1 MVVLRTISIDCL
13 MFCLIVLTFKRLL
26 ISKLFEPR
34 SISRLSSMPSV
45 NIQLVL
51 IIELLLV
58 TSVDGKSEP

>member
-13 MFCLIVLTFKRLL
+13 TFCLIVLTFIKTVDY

-45 NIQLVL
+45 NIQISFNNRTV
-51 IIELLLV
+51 V
-58 TSVDGKSEP
+58 GDFS